1 MTANNTLKLTNIDQI
16 DNLYKSLEDHSK
28 LHLAPSI
35 KFVNIGTTM
44 EIVQFLCT
52 WQRKNKEVSIILH
65 KLTDIDN
72 LNSKDLVL
80 LVAFYLSKEVIH
92 HGENKRIYLLDKFIP
107 FVENMNNPLLERY
120 FKKIRAREVRFI
132 CLGGKKNEY
141 LQLFYEKDHKFK
153 SKREIEDLL
162 NQIYEDN
169 YLKIRKQYKFPSEK
183 LSRINEIIYE
193 IFSNTDKHGSRDIDQ
208 NKIKKSIRSLSI
220 DIFSLSKADRDGF
233 IKNHPYF
240 GGFLNNKKD
249 LLIVSIFDNGE
260 GIVKKYVETKGIN
273 KEDKMDFSKKKKIL
287 TEVFME
293 GTTSSE
299 VPNSGMGLT
308 YVEEA
313 VKKLG
318 GALLIRTGTV
328 EWFTVFNENI
338 NGDSMKEISPW
349 KEISPC
355 VGTLM
360 TVFIPLSFV
369 K

>member
-1 MTANNTLKLTNIDQI
+1 MTANKTLKLTNIDQI
-16 DNLYKSLEDHSK
+16 DNLYKSLEGHSK
-28 LHLAPSI
+28 LYLSPNI
-35 KFVNIGTTM
+35 KFVNIDATM
-44 EIVQFLCT
+44 KIVQFLCT
-52 WQRKNKEVSIILH
+52 WQRKNEEVSIILNNQ
-65 KLTDIDN
+65 TDLDH
-72 LNSKDLVL
+72 LNPKDLVL
-80 LVAFYLSKEVIH
+80 LVAFYLSKEVFYR
-92 HGENKRIYLLDKFIP
+92 GENKKDDLLDKFIP
-107 FVENMNNPLLERY
+107 FVENMNNPSLERY

-132 CLGGKKNEY
+132 CLEGKKNEY
-141 LQLFYEKDHKFK
+141 LQLFYKEDHETESGYRIKP
-153 SKREIEDLL
+153 KREIEDLL

-169 YLKIRKQYKFPSEK
+169 CLKISKQYKFPSKK

-233 IKNHPYF
+233 IKNHPHF
-240 GGFLNNKKD
+240 GSFLNNKKD
-249 LLIVSIFDNGE
+249 VLIVSIFDNGE

-273 KEDKMDFSKKKKIL
+273 KEDEMDFSEKKKIL
-287 TEVFME
+287 KEVFVAE
-293 GTTSSE
+293 TTSSE

-313 VKKLG
+313 VKELE

-328 EWFTVFNENI
+328 ELFTVFNKNTD
-338 NGDSMKEISPW
+338 GDSMKEIN
-349 KEISPC
+349 PC

-369 K
+369 E